1 MKLSVK
7 ISMLAFAA
15 MFAFSTP
22 AEAQFGLG
30 KLARKVRKA
39 VGVQTTQDKYEEF
52 REQQA
57 KEDKIRQ
64 QKRDSI
70 KAVVASITPTIP
82 QPAAE
87 GTAPVSIKWKD
98 TKIGEWDP
106 VKLEI
111 TFNKTYDEGEYAGQK
126 VSYKLNP
133 ATGQWTSKKGS
144 DVGSM
149 SNDGTIVSPNLGTIQ
164 FDPKTNKVSMNG
176 EVIGEATM
184 LNASSYGT
192 TIGSFEG
199 HVSPLLMAF
208 TFHGSLISEKQVA
221 EWKEAK
227 IKADQEAAERAAKA
241 RAEAAAREEA
251 KKKEWAELNCEIMAS
266 NGITLGYVRANGV
279 VEASNRSTIG
289 YIQPN
294 GTIERSNRMTIGY
307 VQPNGTV
314 EKSNRMT
321 IGYFDGRTFEKSN
334 RLTCGYYNSGT
345 FEASN
350 RLTIGKIRGNYNNT
364 VLAACFFFFFFPEEV
379 DK

>member
-1 MKLSVK
+1 MRLSVK

-30 KLARKVRKA
+30 KLARKARKA
-39 VGVQTTQDKYEEF
+39 IGLQTTQDKYEEF

-64 QKRDSI
+64 RKNDSI

-87 GTAPVSIKWKD
+87 GTAPVAIKWKD
-98 TKIGEWDP
+98 TRIGEWDP

-133 ATGQWTSKKGS
+133 ATGQWTSKKGT

-164 FDPKTNKVSMNG
+164 FDPKTNKISKDG
-176 EVIGEATM
+176 EVIGDVTM
-184 LNASSYGT
+184 LKASSYGT
-192 TIGSFEG
+192 AIGSFEG

-251 KKKEWAELNCEIMAS
+251 RKKEWAELNCEIMAS

-294 GTIERSNRMTIGY
+294 GTIERSNRTTIGY

-321 IGYFDGRTFEKSN
+321 LGYFDGRTFEKSN
-334 RLTCGYYNSGT
+334 RLTCGYFSGGT

>member
-1 MKLSVK
+1 MKLSVR
-7 ISMLAFAA
+7 ISMLALAA

-22 AEAQFGLG
+22 ADAQFG
-30 KLARKVRKA
+30 KLLRKARKA
-39 VGVQTTQDKYEEF
+39 VGLQTNQDKYEEY
-52 REQQA
+52 REMQDKA
-57 KEDKIRQ
+57 DKER
-64 QKRDSI
+64 KRKNDSI
-70 KAVVASITPTIP
+70 QAVIKSITPTIP

-87 GTAPVSIKWKD
+87 GTAPIAIKWQN

-106 VKLEI
+106 VTLEI
-111 TFNKTYDEGEYAGQK
+111 TFNKTYDEGELAGQK

-133 ATGQWTSKKGS
+133 ATGKWKSKKGT

-149 SNDGTIVSPNLGTIQ
+149 SNDGTIVSPNLGTIK
-164 FDPKTNKVSMNG
+164 FNPETNKVVMND

-184 LNASSYGT
+184 LKASSYGT
-192 TIGSFEG
+192 TIGTFEG
-199 HVSPLLMAF
+199 HVSPLLVAF

-227 IKADQEAAERAAKA
+227 RQRDIEAAERTAKA

-266 NGITLGYVRANGV
+266 NGSTLGYVRANGV
-279 VEASNRSTIG
+279 VEASNRMTIG
-289 YIQPN
+289 YIQQN
-294 GTIERSNRMTIGY
+294 GTIEKSNRMTIGY

-334 RLTCGYYNSGT
+334 RMTCGYYSSGT

-350 RLTIGKIRGNYNNT
+350 RMTIGRIRGKYNST
-364 VLAACFFFFFFPEEV
+364 VLAACFFFFFFPEQV